1 MGFFFLLRPGEHTSA
16 TTGSATQP
24 FTLADVCFRIGGH
37 AAPALVLDTATIPF
51 ATFATL
57 ACSGNSTICPVLALT
72 RRVLHRRQFHFRCR
86 FFVEE
91 NIG

>member
-16 TTGSATQP
+16 TTGSDTQP

-57 ACSGNSTICPVLALT
+57 RFP
-72 RRVLHRRQFHFRCR
+72 RQKNGI
-86 FFVEE
+86 E
-91 NIG
+91 NEIVYDVIPDESEPGQDKW